1 MVAITIGGVIV
12 SVHASSA
19 VDLMD
24 RITIGGVMVSV
35 HASSAVDRMDRI
47 TIGGV
52 ILSDAN
58 HYTTDSDAVRT
69 IYHT

>member
-1 MVAITIGGVIV
+1 
-12 SVHASSA
+12 
-19 VDLMD
+19 MD

-52 ILSDAN
+52 MVSVYASSVVD
-58 HYTTDSDAVRT
+58 
-69 IYHT
+69 